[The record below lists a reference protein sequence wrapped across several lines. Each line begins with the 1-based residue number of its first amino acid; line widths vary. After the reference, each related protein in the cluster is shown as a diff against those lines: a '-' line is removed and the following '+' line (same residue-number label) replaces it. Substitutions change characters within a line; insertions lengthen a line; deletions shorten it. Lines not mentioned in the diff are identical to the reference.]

1 MAKEK
6 FIKSDYN
13 ASALLKKCNPEERRV
28 IGYNEVDG
36 EEVVTIGIKRD
47 DLNTTPQT
55 ELEKVLTLGA
65 NGVRTRYLSGKGL
78 NY

>member
-1 MAKEK
+1 MTKK
-6 FIKSDYN
+6 DFIESDYN
-13 ASALLKKCNPEERRV
+13 ASALLKKCTPVERKV
-28 IGYNEVDG
+28 IGCNEVDG

-55 ELEKVLTLGA
+55 EPEKVLTLGT
-65 NGVRTRYLSGKGL
+65 NGVRVRYLSGKGL